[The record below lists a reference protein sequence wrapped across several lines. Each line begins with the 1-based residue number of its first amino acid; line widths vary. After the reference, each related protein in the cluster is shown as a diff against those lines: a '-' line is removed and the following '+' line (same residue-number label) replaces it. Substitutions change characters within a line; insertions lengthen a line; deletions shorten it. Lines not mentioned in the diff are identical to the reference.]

1 MLQLCFWRMR
11 ILMVCEGNAENP
23 EESFSGSTYSILRT
37 LRSKGVD
44 VTTAD
49 AELYGPLR
57 WLGAALTFAPNRRE
71 WSVRYRLGPT
81 AAALRTAQARRAIV
95 RSHDRIDAILQ
106 IGATFRPEGRGSIPY
121 YLYCD
126 SNIRMAERGS
136 ATGFSQAAAM
146 SEAARKVVVDRE
158 RQVYDGASG
167 IFTISDRLR
176 RSFIE
181 DFGMPPD
188 RVHAVRAGPNFD
200 PAEIPGD
207 RASVREPNIL
217 FVGTQFQRKGGDVL
231 LEAFRIVRRSLPAA
245 RLTIIGPRDLAIT
258 DAGVDMV
265 GHLRQD
271 DPAARRRL
279 LDAYASAAVYA
290 LPTRYEP
297 FGISYLEA
305 MYFGVPCVGTDT
317 GAVPEM
323 IIEGETGYLVPVDD
337 ASGLAERLL
346 AILNDPELAAR
357 MGEAGRRRAREIF
370 TWPAAIDRMLAVM
383 RR

>member
-1 MLQLCFWRMR
+1 MR
-11 ILMVCEGNAENP
+11 ILMICEGNAENP

-37 LRSKGVD
+37 FRSNGVE

-57 WLGAALTFAPNRRE
+57 WLGALLTFTPNRRQ
-71 WSVRYRLGPT
+71 WSVRFRLGPT
-81 AAALRTAQARRAIV
+81 AASLRTAVARRSIV
-95 RSHDRIDAILQ
+95 RERSRIDAILQ
-106 IGATFRPEGRGSIPY
+106 IGATFRPEGREAIPY

-126 SNIRMAERGS
+126 SNIRMAVRGS

-146 SEAARKVVVDRE
+146 TEAEQRVVVERE
-158 RQVYDGASG
+158 RQVYDGAAG

-176 RSFIE
+176 RSFID
-181 DFGMPPD
+181 DFGIAAD

-207 RASVREPNIL
+207 RPSVSQPNIL

-231 LEAFRIVRRSLPAA
+231 LEAFRIVRRAMPAA
-245 RLTIIGPRDLAIT
+245 RLTIVGPRDLTIA
-258 DAGVDMV
+258 DEGVDNV

-279 LDAYASAAVYA
+279 LDAYASAAVYC

-305 MYFGVPCVGTDT
+305 MYFGVPCIGTDT

-323 IIEGETGYLVPVDD
+323 IIDGETGYLVPVDD
-337 ASGLAERLL
+337 AAALADRLL
-346 AILNDPELAAR
+346 TVLRDPALASR
-357 MGEAGRRRAREIF
+357 MGDAGRRRAREIF

>member
-1 MLQLCFWRMR
+1 MR

-37 LRSKGVD
+37 LRANGVE

-57 WLGAALTFAPNRRE
+57 WLGALLTFTPNRRE

-81 AAALRTAQARRAIV
+81 AASLRTAVARRSIV
-95 RSHDRIDAILQ
+95 RARERIDAILQ
-106 IGATFRPEGRGSIPY
+106 IGATFRPEGRQAIPY

-146 SEAARKVVVDRE
+146 PEAARKVVIERE

-181 DFGMPPD
+181 DFGMAPD

-200 PAEIPGD
+200 PAEVPGD
-207 RASVREPNIL
+207 RAPVREPNIL

-231 LEAFRIVRRSLPAA
+231 LEAFRIVRRSLSAA
-245 RLTIIGPRDLAIT
+245 RLTIIGPRDLTVA
-258 DAGVDMV
+258 DEGVENV

-279 LDAYASAAVYA
+279 LDAYASAAVYC

-305 MYFGVPCVGTDT
+305 MYFGVPCIGTDT

-337 ASGLAERLL
+337 VAALADRLL
-346 AILNDPELAAR
+346 KVLTNSEMAAR
-357 MGEAGRRRAREIF
+357 MGDAGRRRAREVF

>member
-1 MLQLCFWRMR
+1 MR

-23 EESFSGSTYSILRT
+23 EESFSGSAHSILRT
-37 LRSKGVD
+37 LRSEGVE

-49 AELYGPLR
+49 AELYGAHRL
-57 WLGAALTFAPNRRE
+57 LGALLTFTPNRRR
-71 WSVRYRLGPT
+71 WSVRFRLGST
-81 AAALRTAQARRAIV
+81 AAALRTAVARRSIV
-95 RSHDRIDAILQ
+95 GSRGRVDAILQ
-106 IGATFRPEGRGSIPY
+106 IGATFRPEGREAVPY

-126 SNIRMAERGS
+126 SNIRMAERGK

-146 SEAARKVVVDRE
+146 TEAERRVVVARE
-158 RQVYDGASG
+158 RAVYGAASG

-181 DFGMPPD
+181 DFGIAPE

-200 PAEIPGD
+200 PAEVPGE
-207 RASVREPNIL
+207 RAPVREPNIL

-231 LEAFRIVRRSLPAA
+231 LEAFRVVRRSLPAA
-245 RLTIIGPRDLAIT
+245 RLTIIGPRDLAIA
-258 DAGVDMV
+258 DEGVDMV

-271 DPAARRRL
+271 DPSARRRL
-279 LDAYASAAVYA
+279 LDAYASAAVYC

-305 MYFGVPCVGTDT
+305 MYFGVSCVGTDT

-323 IIEGETGYLVPVDD
+323 IINGETGYLVPVDD
-337 ASGLAERLL
+337 AAALADRLL
-346 AILNDPELAAR
+346 ALLTNAELAAR
-357 MGEAGRRRAREIF
+357 MGDAGRRRAREVF

>member
-1 MLQLCFWRMR
+1 MR
-11 ILMVCEGNAENP
+11 ILMVCEGDAENP

-37 LRSKGVD
+37 LRSNGVE
-44 VTTAD
+44 VATAD

-57 WLGAALTFAPNRRE
+57 WLGALLTFTPNRRR
-71 WSVRYRLGPT
+71 WSVRYRLAPP
-81 AAALRTAQARRAIV
+81 AAALRTAVARRAII
-95 RSHDRIDAILQ
+95 RAHPRIEAILQ
-106 IGATFRPEGRGSIPY
+106 IGATFRPQGRGAIPY

-126 SNIRMAERGS
+126 SNIQMAVRGS
-136 ATGFSQAAAM
+136 TTGFSQAAAM
-146 SEAARKVVVDRE
+146 TAAEQRVVIGRE
-158 RQVYDGASG
+158 REIYDGAAG

-181 DFGMPPD
+181 DFGMAAD

-200 PAEIPGD
+200 PAEIPGE
-207 RASVREPNIL
+207 RASVTAPNIL

-231 LEAFRIVRRSLPAA
+231 LEAFRSVRRSIPGA
-245 RLTIIGPRDLAIT
+245 RLTIIGPRDLAIA
-258 DAGVDMV
+258 DEGVDSL

-279 LDAYASAAVYA
+279 LDAYAAAAVYC

-305 MYFGVPCVGTDT
+305 MYFGVPCIGTDT

-323 IIEGETGYLVPVDD
+323 IIDGETGYLVPVDD
-337 ASGLAERLL
+337 AEALADRLVTVLRDPVL
-346 AILNDPELAAR
+346 ASR
-357 MGEAGRRRAREIF
+357 MGDAGRRRAREIF
-370 TWPAAIDRMLAVM
+370 TWPAAVDRMLAVM